1 MHGVQDYI
9 QCSKEKLEIV
19 HKAIS
24 TKQSPLHGACAYGL
38 ALALLVP
45 PYGASVQ

>member
-38 ALALLVP
+38 AL
-45 PYGASVQ
+45 YGACVQQCILL